1 MHLFFNDKHQEI
13 LKCEI
18 YVMCFVLEYIR
29 DLIWQ
34 HIEKPGAGVYQCKV
48 CGLTKNSNGL
58 TALKNHVESKHLG
71 SQVQYKCYICERV
84 MHSANAYHSHIQ
96 KVHKNNK

>member
-1 MHLFFNDKHQEI
+1 MIYYLKDKSN
-13 LKCEI
+13 LL
-18 YVMCFVLEYIR
+18 CFVLEYIR

-34 HIEKPGAGVYQCKV
+34 NIEKLGAGSYQCKV

-71 SQVQYKCYICERV
+71 STVQYKCYICDRI